1 MPVTASGHIIQG
13 SALFDGSSGR
23 LGRTFDAG
31 SNRKKFTLNAVTKIN
46 NPTSGY
52 PFVFS
57 AHTSNTNQT
66 SFRFDPNGKLTIL
79 DYVNSAYPLHL
90 ITTQQFRD
98 PSSYYDITYS
108 YDSTVSTPSSSSIRL
123 FVNGVQ
129 ITDFDTEN
137 YPSQNAESFWGTSGN
152 LHQLGAQNAGNYSS
166 SYFAR
171 FVYINDAAL
180 DPTSFG
186 ETSEDGF
193 WQLNDISELTFGA
206 NGFVIEGSAI
216 AAGTDSNGTN
226 QPGAT
231 PNLLIHSNTTNNST
245 TAVNSGADGSAV
257 TMNGNTKHV
266 TAQKVFGTSSILFP
280 GSSGDYVSIPDT
292 AATEMGARDFT
303 IECRVRLDAVDSYQ
317 RFVSK
322 YNTATSKRTWSLSFS
337 NDGSLIFQVTAS
349 GGTVSISESWSPSAD
364 TWYALRVT
372 RGGGKIQLYVD
383 GTRLGSG
390 TANTTTVVD
399 NDTPIELGS
408 RNLGTAD
415 LFAGHMDEV
424 MVLMGTALTTA
435 ASYTV
440 PTLAYDVGNSFLKT
454 GSIISTSDS
463 PTNSDDGYG
472 NYATWNPLISEL
484 NSSRVY
490 ADGNRKVTLNNADD
504 GAETTMFVPAG
515 SKGYC
520 EITVD
525 TNAANPTVGIRRSD
539 SQTTLSSTNLSG
551 ALEYGYRGANG
562 QKRGGAASAASYGNT
577 FTAGDVIGVA
587 IDTVAGAVWFS
598 KNGTWQASATI
609 GEVNAGT
616 TTNAAFTGLA
626 GFGYTFAVANSAS
639 GTTGD
644 SFTGNFGATDFAYTQ
659 PTGFIAL
666 STANLPTPINPD
678 DHFFSEVVTHNGT
691 STAATCTFNLDTYEW
706 LAIIKNTTGAVE
718 KWYWIDSLNGVN
730 KYWSS
735 NANTAIS
742 SDANVLSV
750 SGTQFSLGSSLGAKK
765 YLVEFH
771 RAGLASATAANTAGS
786 LHSTKTSFNTES
798 GFEIHLY
805 EGTGANAT
813 LGNPLS
819 KALDFMI
826 AKRLDGTDRAL
837 AWHKDLDTP
846 TTGYLDLATT
856 APEANHASIWNSTI
870 PTATLISLGTNSNV
884 NNAGTQVLF
893 GWHSVDS
900 YSLFWRH
907 EGTANASGPFINTGS
922 YPNVILTKDID
933 TAADSWYY
941 FNEALSAPNQWGY
954 PLLLQATNVPVD
966 NSALDAVSNGIKL
979 RSTNSPNVASSY
991 VGAMWGGRPIQG
1003 DGKINQG
1010 RAR

>member
-1 MPVTASGHIIQG
+1 MIPGSFPVLLAPASGGYVIEG
-13 SALFDGSSGR
+13 SGAFDGDSGYLYR
-23 LGRTFDAG
+23 AQGQTSNQRTFTYNIVAKGIG
-31 SNRKKFTLNAVTKIN
+31 SSTTLRNLLLAYEPGNFQNDERYFNFYVTNEIVLELW
-46 NPTSGY
+46 G
-52 PFVFS
+52 
-57 AHTSNTNQT
+57 
-66 SFRFDPNGKLTIL
+66 GEKL
-79 DYVNSAYPLHL
+79 N
-90 ITTQQFRD
+90 TTQVFRD
-98 PSSYYDITYS
+98 PSAYYDILLAIDTTQ
-108 YDSTVSTPSSSSIRL
+108 STASNRVKL
-123 FVNGVQ
+123 YVNGTQ
-129 ITDFDTEN
+129 ITAFDTAS
-137 YPSQNAESFWGTSGN
+137 YPSQNAIYAVNNTDSNLNIGARVGVNNDGYWYGN
-152 LHQLGAQNAGNYSS
+152 IARACLIDGLQLT
-166 SYFAR
+166 
-171 FVYINDAAL
+171 
-180 DPTSFG
+180 PTSFG

-206 NGFVIEGSAI
+206 NGFVIEGSAM
-216 AAGTDSNGTN
+216 AAGTDSSGN
-226 QPGAT
+226 
-231 PNLLIHSNTTNNST
+231 TNNFTKVATVT
-245 TAVNSGADGSAV
+245 TS
-257 TMNGNTKHV
+257 
-266 TAQKVFGTSSILFP
+266 
-280 GSSGDYVSIPDT
+280 
-292 AATEMGARDFT
+292 
-303 IECRVRLDAVDSYQ
+303 
-317 RFVSK
+317 
-322 YNTATSKRTWSLSFS
+322 
-337 NDGSLIFQVTAS
+337 
-349 GGTVSISESWSPSAD
+349 
-364 TWYALRVT
+364 
-372 RGGGKIQLYVD
+372 
-383 GTRLGSG
+383 
-390 TANTTTVVD
+390 
-399 NDTPIELGS
+399 
-408 RNLGTAD
+408 
-415 LFAGHMDEV
+415 
-424 MVLMGTALTTA
+424 
-435 ASYTV
+435 
-440 PTLAYDVGNSFLKT
+440 
-454 GSIISTSDS
+454 SDS
-463 PTNSDDGYG
+463 PTNSDDGFG
-472 NYATWNPLISEL
+472 NYATLNPLLVI
-484 NSSRVY
+484 NSGAMTRTLSN
-490 ADGNRKVTLNNADD
+490 GNLRSVGSGSNGTTHEFSSLTPSTGKWHFEVT
-504 GAETTMFVPAG
+504 
-515 SKGYC
+515 
-520 EITVD
+520 ITNIVE
-525 TNAANPTVGIRRSD
+525 TVGLGIN
-539 SQTTLSSTNLSG
+539 TTEKIISGGSADWYYGGIVQYAAAGVDGKVYNNGSNVATNT
-551 ALEYGYRGANG
+551 
-562 QKRGGAASAASYGNT
+562 AASAADGHILKCEVDLDNGSIEWFNNANASVGTYSFTPSGNYVMGWTMNDSGCDGTINYG
-577 FTAGDVIGVA
+577 
-587 IDTVAGAVWFS
+587 
-598 KNGTWQASATI
+598 ASAFDMTPSS
-609 GEVNAGT
+609 
-616 TTNAAFTGLA
+616 
-626 GFGYTFAVANSAS
+626 GFK
-639 GTTGD
+639 
-644 SFTGNFGATDFAYTQ
+644 
-659 PTGFIAL
+659 AL
-666 STANLPTPINPD
+666 STANLPEPAIINPD